1 MRKYSVSKRN
11 IVIRVVGPM
20 MIAWRRR
27 VGENDEGTRRRNVI
41 MDVGRSRTANDA
53 NIKDLERLLY
63 VSR

>member
-1 MRKYSVSKRN
+1 
-11 IVIRVVGPM
+11 M

-27 VGENDEGTRRRNVI
+27 AGENDEGTRRRNVI

-63 VSR
+63 VNK